1 MMEKH
6 IYENLLSDYGQAS
19 IYICTFLIGSM
30 ICVPRVDAELNGRMT
45 SDVRPVYI
53 YIYIY
58 C

>member
-6 IYENLLSDYGQAS
+6 IYENLLSDSGQAS

-30 ICVPRVDAELNGRMT
+30 ICVPRVDDELNGRKT

-53 YIYIY
+53 YIYS
-58 C
+58 